1 MGEKHRK
8 ERIEEI
14 LNAATEVFLEK
25 GYSNTTMEDIINATT
40 LSKGGFYYYFK
51 STKEIFF
58 RILDRRTN
66 IEIMGDID
74 KENIDKKTKEE
85 IIDEIA
91 ENLAK
96 TVLERFDERTLYM
109 MAVTEVINDPDFR
122 KHTIQMVEKYL
133 SIMEKT
139 LLEKFP
145 QVDSVILKDK
155 LKLMLSICNALTFYC
170 YIYQEEDLYK
180 RNIDDVKNIFRQ
192 ILSGI

>member
-1 MGEKHRK
+1 MGEKHRE

-66 IEIMGDID
+66 IEIMVDID

-85 IIDEIA
+85 IIDEDGNDIELDHFDIEFKDVTFAYEKEDVLHDISFKVPERSMTALVGKSGCGKTTIA
-91 ENLAK
+91 NLIA
-96 TVLERFDERTLYM
+96 RFW
-109 MAVTEVINDPDFR
+109 
-122 KHTIQMVEKYL
+122 
-133 SIMEKT
+133 
-139 LLEKFP
+139 
-145 QVDSVILKDK
+145 
-155 LKLMLSICNALTFYC
+155 
-170 YIYQEEDLYK
+170 
-180 RNIDDVKNIFRQ
+180 DVQK
-192 ILSGI
+192 GK